1 MYGAASRAR
10 TSDFK
15 IFSLALSQL
24 SYRGVIV
31 PNVNTHYKVNG
42 RAGRASFP

>member
-1 MYGAASRAR
+1 MFQDLFFEKYGAVSRAR

-24 SYRGVIV
+24 SYHGE
-31 PNVNTHYKVNG
+31 
-42 RAGRASFP
+42 

>member
-1 MYGAASRAR
+1 MNQSDWEVEEPSAVGRTR

-24 SYRGVIV
+24 SYHGSQ
-31 PNVNTHYKVNG
+31 
-42 RAGRASFP
+42 AGMGS